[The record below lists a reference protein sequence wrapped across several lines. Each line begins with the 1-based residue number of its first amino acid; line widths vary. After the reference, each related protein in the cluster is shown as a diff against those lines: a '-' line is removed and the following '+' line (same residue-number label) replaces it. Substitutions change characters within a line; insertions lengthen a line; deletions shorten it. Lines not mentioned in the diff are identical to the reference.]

1 MKSPKT
7 TTASAP
13 IFIQK
18 TYTLFEESPSSI
30 AAWANNGTT
39 IVIKDPQQFATM
51 MLPKYFKHNNFLSFV
66 RQLNFYGFRKYKKE
80 EVELVNNENTKH
92 WWEFYHDKFLRAKP
106 ELMVQIR
113 RKTYSE
119 GDGTDKE
126 EVEELKNQVNSL
138 QSQFHQLTDQISSLT
153 ALVSTLIQTQ
163 KRPRDEDDVAE
174 ASMKKSKL
182 ADTSDFDGLFDVVA
196 DDSAMPSL
204 DDLFAAEEDEST
216 VVNSVLAS
224 FDLPMDARCGTML
237 GSACVAG
244 PNVTFCCP
252 I

>member
-18 TYTLFEESPSSI
+18 TYTLFEESPASI

-51 MLPKYFKHNNFLSFV
+51 MLPKYFKHNNFLSF
-66 RQLNFYGFRKYKKE
+66 YKKE

-163 KRPRDEDDVAE
+163 KRPRDDHDIAE
-174 ASMKKSKL
+174 ASTKKCKL
-182 ADTSDFDGLFDVVA
+182 DDTSDFDGLFDVVA
-196 DDSAMPSL
+196 DDTTMPSL
-204 DDLFAAEEDEST
+204 DDLFAVEEDEST

-224 FDLPMDARCGTML
+224 FDLPIDARCGAML
-237 GSACVAG
+237 GNACVAG
-244 PNVTFCCP
+244 PSMPFCCP

>member
-18 TYTLFEESPSSI
+18 TYTLFEESPAAI
-30 AAWANNGTT
+30 ASWANNGTT

-80 EVELVNNENTKH
+80 EVELVNNESTKH
-92 WWEFYHDKFLRAKP
+92 WWEFFHDKFLRAKP

-138 QSQFHQLTDQISSLT
+138 QNQFQQLTDQISSLT
-153 ALVSTLIQTQ
+153 TLVSTLLQTQ
-163 KRPRDEDDVAE
+163 KRPLDEPETV
-174 ASMKKSKL
+174 SVKKQKIEN
-182 ADTSDFDGLFDVVA
+182 DFDGLFESVSDDVP
-196 DDSAMPSL
+196 MPSL
-204 DDLFAAEEDEST
+204 DDLFASEEDEST

-224 FDLPMDARCGTML
+224 FDLPLETRCGALL
-237 GSACVAG
+237 GNACSSS
-244 PNVTFCCP
+244 NVPFCCP